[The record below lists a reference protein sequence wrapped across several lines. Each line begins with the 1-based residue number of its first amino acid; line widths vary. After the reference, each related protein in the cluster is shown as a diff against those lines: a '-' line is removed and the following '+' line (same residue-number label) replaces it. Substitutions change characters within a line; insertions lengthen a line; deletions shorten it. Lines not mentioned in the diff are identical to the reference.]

1 MGGARSCPICSY
13 SPLSQVSL
21 AVIHP
26 CKLLLFGSRCKSTFN
41 VDKQDFQEIDNIS
54 CPLPWCNYT
63 WCKLCQQSISANGP
77 KHSCDGL
84 SEMKDLIKRSGWKYC
99 PSKLGYHLSGTYF
112 YYLKKITGCKTPIEK
127 VSGCNHMTVCVYLTL
142 EIMEYQWLEKC
153 VHCHTEFCYSCGGAY
168 RSGHSCQIATSGLG
182 HQYDRH
188 FWAL

>member
-13 SPLSQVSL
+13 SPLSQVSQ

-84 SEMKDLIKRSGWKYC
+84 SEMMDLIKRSGWKYC
-99 PSKLGYHLSGTYF
+99 PSKLGYRFVWHIFLLF
-112 YYLKKITGCKTPIEK
+112 KKIHRLQDSHWK
-127 VSGCNHMTVCVYLTL
+127 
-142 EIMEYQWLEKC
+142 
-153 VHCHTEFCYSCGGAY
+153 
-168 RSGHSCQIATSGLG
+168 GLG
-182 HQYDRH
+182 LQPYDGMCLSNIGNYGVPTARKVRTLPH
-188 FWAL
+188 WILLLVWRCL